1 MARQAVIIDVVRSPF
16 GKGRQGGVLDGLH
29 PVDLYAS
36 VLGSLVARTGIDPE
50 LIEDV
55 ISGCVIQVAEQA
67 ANIAR
72 HAVLS
77 AGFPEHV
84 PGVSLDRKCGSA
96 QQAID
101 FAAQGVIA
109 GAYDIVVAGGVEM
122 MSTVAMKSNRMGK
135 DELGPGFRK
144 RYPDGLVP
152 QGISAELIAT
162 KWGLGREELDAYSLA
177 SHQRA
182 AAAQQD
188 GSLAQEIAA
197 ITMPDGQV
205 VDADEGIRPD
215 TSARALASLRPAFR
229 SDVYEDRFPD
239 LDWVVTAGNSSQVT
253 DGAVAALVTSAE
265 IADRLGLRPR
275 ASVTHFAVVGD
286 DPIFMLTGVI
296 PATAKI
302 LDRAGLD
309 ADQVDLFEV
318 NEAFASVVLAWQKET
333 GVEHDRVNVRG
344 GAIAFGHPVGASG
357 GRLMASL
364 LTGLEERG
372 GRVGLQVMCE
382 SGGMANATLVQRL

>member
-1 MARQAVIIDVVRSPF
+1 MPQAVIIDVVRSPF
-16 GKGRQGGVLDGLH
+16 GKGREGGALDRIH

-36 VLGSLVARTGIDPE
+36 VLAALVARTRIDPA
-50 LIEDV
+50 LIDDV
-55 ISGCVIQVAEQA
+55 ISGCVIQVGEQA

-72 HAVLS
+72 HAVLA

-101 FAAQGVIA
+101 FAAQGIMA

-122 MSTVAMKSNRMGK
+122 MSAVTMKSNRMGR
-135 DELGPGFRK
+135 DELGPRFRD

-152 QGISAELIAT
+152 QGISAELIAA
-162 KWGLGREELDAYSLA
+162 KWGLTRDQLDAYSLA

-182 AAAQQD
+182 AAVARD
-188 GSLAQEIAA
+188 GSLGREIVP
-197 ITMPDGQV
+197 ITMPDGRV
-205 VDADEGIRPD
+205 VDTDEGIRPD
-215 TSARALASLRPAFR
+215 TSSEALAKLQPAFR
-229 SDVYEDRFPD
+229 TAEYENRFPG
-239 LDWVVTAGNSSQVT
+239 LDWVVTAGNASQIT

-265 IADRLGLRPR
+265 VAEQLGLRPR
-275 ASVTHFAVVGD
+275 AEVTHFAVTGD
-286 DPIFMLTGVI
+286 DPIFMLTGIV
-296 PATAKI
+296 PATAKV
-302 LDRAGLD
+302 LRRAGLGID
-309 ADQVDLFEV
+309 DVDLFEV
-318 NEAFASVVLAWQKET
+318 NEAFASVVLAWQQET

-364 LTGLEERG
+364 LAGLEERDAE
-372 GRVGLQVMCE
+372 VGLQVMCE
-382 SGGMANATLVQRL
+382 SGGMANATLVRRV